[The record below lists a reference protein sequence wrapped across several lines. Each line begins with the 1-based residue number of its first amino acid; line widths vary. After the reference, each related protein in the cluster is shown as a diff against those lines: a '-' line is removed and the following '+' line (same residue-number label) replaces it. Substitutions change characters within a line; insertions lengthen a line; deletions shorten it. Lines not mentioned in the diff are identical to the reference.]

1 MRGTPDMR
9 NRHLLLALLIACAL
23 AVVPASAASGG
34 RHLTL
39 TLGSSLSVKGQTGS
53 SSKQRTV
60 GVVLVHGSWN
70 GGPQFVL
77 TSTRTD
83 NTGRYHFTLR
93 PNRKGVLTVQISPPD
108 RRPITYV
115 LRIV

>member
-1 MRGTPDMR
+1 MF
-9 NRHLLLALLIACAL
+9 AAACAL
-23 AVVPASAASGG
+23 AVVPATSAASSG

-39 TLGSSLSVKGQTGS
+39 TLGSSLMIKGETGS
-53 SSKQRTV
+53 NSNQRTV
-60 GVVLVHGSWN
+60 GVVLVRGSWN

-83 NTGRYHFTLR
+83 GKGRYHFTVR
-93 PNRKGVLTVQISPPD
+93 PNRKGVLTVLISPPD